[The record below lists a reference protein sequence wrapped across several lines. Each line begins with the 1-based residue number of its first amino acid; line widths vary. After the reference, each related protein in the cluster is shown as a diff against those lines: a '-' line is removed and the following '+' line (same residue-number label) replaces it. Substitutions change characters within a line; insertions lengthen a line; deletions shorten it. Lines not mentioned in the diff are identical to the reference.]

1 MLLCTT
7 QTWKFLERIQHRC
20 TDRSMAKGMANR
32 VRILLAFAAIAVVQ
46 VAGWAEATDIEP
58 KGGGY
63 VDTRR
68 PKASKDYYVVKG
80 QGDQCSIVSGDF
92 ADRPEGAI
100 GETPYATRKYAS
112 AALKKF
118 VECKG
123 GEAEKNTNE
132 K

>member
-1 MLLCTT
+1 M
-7 QTWKFLERIQHRC
+7 
-20 TDRSMAKGMANR
+20 
-32 VRILLAFAAIAVVQ
+32 RILVIAFAAIALAQ
-46 VAGWAEATDIEP
+46 VPGWAEEP

-63 VDTRR
+63 VDTRH

-80 QGDQCSIVSGDF
+80 EGDQCSIVRGDF
-92 ADRPEGAI
+92 GDRPDGAI
-100 GETPYATRKYAS
+100 GDAPYATRKYAS